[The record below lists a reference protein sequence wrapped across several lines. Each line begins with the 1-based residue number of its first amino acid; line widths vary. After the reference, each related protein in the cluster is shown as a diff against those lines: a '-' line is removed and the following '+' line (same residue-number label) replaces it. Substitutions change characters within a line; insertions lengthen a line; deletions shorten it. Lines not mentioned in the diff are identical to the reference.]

1 MPYFSISFPMID
13 PVLLQVGPLVVRW
26 YAIAYIAG
34 LLIGWRYAIF
44 LSSSQARWGTRQR
57 PATAELDDLLL
68 YCAFGI
74 IFGGR
79 LGYVIFYNPLYFIE
93 YPAEILAVWHGGM
106 SFHGGL
112 AGAALAMIPQARAR
126 KLPLLSLTDIAAA
139 VAPIGLFFGR
149 VANFINSELWG
160 RTTDVS
166 WGVIFPNGG
175 AEPRHPSQLYEAGLE
190 GIVLLVI
197 LAIVIRGG
205 GLRYAGLITGL
216 FGIFYGVFRIF
227 VEFFRE
233 PDPQIGFLFGGATMG
248 MLLSLPLIIVGV
260 IMIVRSRRS
269 VELKP

>member
-1 MPYFSISFPMID
+1 MI
-13 PVLLQVGPLVVRW
+13 L
-26 YAIAYIAG
+26 
-34 LLIGWRYAIF
+34 
-44 LSSSQARWGTRQR
+44 
-57 PATAELDDLLL
+57 
-68 YCAFGI
+68 
-74 IFGGR
+74 
-79 LGYVIFYNPLYFIE
+79 
-93 YPAEILAVWHGGM
+93 
-106 SFHGGL
+106 
-112 AGAALAMIPQARAR
+112 QARAR

-149 VANFINSELWG
+149 IANFINSELWG

-175 AEPRHPSQLYEAGLE
+175 PEPRHPSQLYEAGLE
-190 GIVLLVI
+190 GIVLLGI

-216 FGIFYGVFRIF
+216 FGIFYGIFRIF

-248 MLLSLPLIIVGV
+248 MLLSLPLIIIGF